1 MKRNYEMIYE
11 ETWRDTSDDWYPN
24 YSDDKIKISLIY
36 GSHITEENKEDKIKI
51 VAQGADDY
59 GLEIILWGGK
69 FTVNNCREF
78 IKNIP
83 EIVDQKYFK
92 ERMFLHI

>member
-1 MKRNYEMIYE
+1 MKRNYRMIYE
-11 ETWRDTSDDWYPN
+11 KTWRYAYDDWYPN

-59 GLEIILWGGK
+59 GLEIILWGDK

-83 EIVDQKYFK
+83 EIVEKTYF
-92 ERMFLHI
+92 EDRLFTHI

>member
-1 MKRNYEMIYE
+1 MIYE

-24 YSDDKIKISLIY
+24 YSNDKIKILLVYSSSI
-36 GSHITEENKEDKIKI
+36 IDENKEDKIKI